1 MRNREMKKLMEKF
14 VELYKIKKII
24 LENTVEL
31 ELLALIKIHLVVNMS
46 RIALYQ
52 KQVEGQKKISSLL
65 VEINREK
72 KYKVKNIL
80 NRRDVR
86 GKPNYLVRWKGYT
99 VEEDTW
105 ERLENLGNTM
115 DLVKDFEKKIRNE
128 EIKRVQLRK
137 EKKKERVLNLKAE
150 VFKISELLKKYT
162 KKILFG

>member
-1 MRNREMKKLMEKF
+1 
-14 VELYKIKKII
+14 
-24 LENTVEL
+24 
-31 ELLALIKIHLVVNMS
+31 
-46 RIALYQ
+46 
-52 KQVEGQKKISSLL
+52 
-65 VEINREK
+65 
-72 KYKVKNIL
+72 L

-128 EIKRVQLRK
+128 EIKRVHLRK

>member
-1 MRNREMKKLMEKF
+1 MKKLMEKF

-65 VEINREK
+65 VEIDREK

-86 GKPNYLVRWKGYT
+86 EKPKYLVRWKGYT
-99 VEEDTW
+99 VEEDT
-105 ERLENLGNTM
+105 
-115 DLVKDFEKKIRNE
+115 
-128 EIKRVQLRK
+128 
-137 EKKKERVLNLKAE
+137 
-150 VFKISELLKKYT
+150 
-162 KKILFG
+162 